1 MRKLLWTG
9 LMVSLFMPG
18 LATAQSAF
26 DGTWKVDMNNVELPK
41 KPDVYLLQNGMYEC
55 KTCAPPIKVKAD
67 GQDQTVSGDPYHDT
81 VAIRVISNR
90 EIEETDK
97 KNGKTVATATT
108 TVSPDGNTL
117 TVEFSDSSDSNAAP
131 ITGKSEATRV
141 SKGPAGSNA
150 IPVRGE
156 PRNLRPFPTTR

>member
-9 LMVSLFMPG
+9 LLVSLFMPG

-26 DGTWKVDMNNVELPK
+26 DGTWKVDMNKVEFPK

-67 GQDQTVSGDPYHDT
+67 GQDQIVSGDPYRDT
-81 VAIRVISNR
+81 VAIKVISDH
-90 EIEETDK
+90 EIQETDK

-108 TVSPDGNTL
+108 TVSSRRQYVDG
-117 TVEFSDSSDSNAAP
+117 
-131 ITGKSEATRV
+131 RV
-141 SKGPAGSNA
+141 
-150 IPVRGE
+150 
-156 PRNLRPFPTTR
+156 